1 MKVLGISGSLRR
13 DSFNTRLLQVAGAV
27 AGADVDLE
35 LYDGLAA
42 VPPFSQDDEH
52 APPAPVL
59 DLRAR
64 IAAADAVLISTPEY
78 NGSIPGQLKNALDWV
93 SRPRS
98 ESPLRGKPTGVVSAS
113 TSAYGAMWSQAD
125 LRRVLGIIGARVAE
139 PGVAIGTAHERFD
152 GAEPALADETLAE
165 LGVVL
170 AALAVDVEAGR
181 LPIAA

>member
-13 DSFNTRLLQVAGAV
+13 DSLNTRLLELAAALVGGEV
-27 AGADVDLE
+27 EFE

-42 VPPFSQDDEH
+42 VAPFTQDDEH
-52 APPAPVL
+52 APPAAVR

-93 SRPRS
+93 SRPRD
-98 ESPLRGKPTGVVSAS
+98 ENPLRGKPTGVISAS

-125 LRRVLGIIGARVAE
+125 LRRVLGILGARVAE
-139 PGVAIGTAHERFD
+139 PGLALGTAHEQFETT
-152 GAEPALADETLAE
+152 GGSLADESRAELATVLETLAAE
-165 LGVVL
+165 
-170 AALAVDVEAGR
+170 VEAGR
-181 LPIAA
+181 IAVAA

>member
-13 DSFNTRLLQVAGAV
+13 DSFNTRLLQVAASI
-27 AGADVDLE
+27 GADDVELE
-35 LYDGLAA
+35 LYEGMAA

-52 APPAPVL
+52 APPDAVL

-93 SRPRS
+93 SRPRA

-139 PGVAIGTAHERFD
+139 PGVAIGTAHDQFD
-152 GAEPALADETLAE
+152 ATGGDLTDDTRAE
-165 LGVVL
+165 LAGVL
-170 AALAVDVEAGR
+170 AALAAEVEAGR